1 MQQQPQQS
9 QESATTSTAPRPQG
23 ATGPAVQRQF
33 VNFAFFRLDPAFR
46 RLTPQQQDQAREE
59 FVSLFAAP
67 RNGLICLTYST
78 VGLKADCDFL
88 IWRISLSPDD
98 FQSQQSA
105 SRRYFFLPTLRP
117 LLHIETTKFLLRHVQ
132 PIPAEDNIV

>member
-1 MQQQPQQS
+1 MILLQSPACCQTSEHELIPEKSMQQQPQQPQQS

-46 RLTPQQQDQAREE
+46 RLTPQQQDQGRDE

-67 RNGLICLTYST
+67 RDGLICLTYST

-88 IWRISLSPDD
+88 IW
-98 FQSQQSA
+98 
-105 SRRYFFLPTLRP
+105 
-117 LLHIETTKFLLRHVQ
+117 
-132 PIPAEDNIV
+132 